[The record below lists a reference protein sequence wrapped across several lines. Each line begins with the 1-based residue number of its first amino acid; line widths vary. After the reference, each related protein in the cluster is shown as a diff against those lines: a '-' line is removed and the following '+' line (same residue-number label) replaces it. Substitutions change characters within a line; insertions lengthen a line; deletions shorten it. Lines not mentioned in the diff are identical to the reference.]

1 MGQTIGVT
9 KKSDKWQKS
18 LKAEGK
24 CSWTENIRYVEGKIS
39 INVGRGDKQ
48 LEFQLFPSKHSLKG
62 ENGDEDGL
70 ETEVMSVIRNKWII

>member
-1 MGQTIGVT
+1 M
-9 KKSDKWQKS
+9 
-18 LKAEGK
+18 
-24 CSWTENIRYVEGKIS
+24 EGKIS

>member
-1 MGQTIGVT
+1 M
-9 KKSDKWQKS
+9 
-18 LKAEGK
+18 
-24 CSWTENIRYVEGKIS
+24 EGKIS
-39 INVGRGDKQ
+39 INVGSRRGDKQ